1 MFPQGGWGDR
11 APAPTGQAPHMAI
24 LGKGSH
30 GEIRVQVRGYHT
42 SLQLLIGAAFLY
54 AVFVLKLAAFPV
66 FEKQL
71 YNYN

>member
-24 LGKGSH
+24 LGSH

-42 SLQLLIGAAFLY
+42 SHQLLVGAAFLY
-54 AVFVLKLAAFPV
+54 AVFVLKHAMFPV
-66 FEKQL
+66 FENEL
-71 YNYN
+71 CIYS